1 METRNLNATNDYV
14 ATQSTSTNSLPYIS
28 AVSWAA
34 VFAGATAAAAL
45 SLILLVLGVGLGFS
59 AISPWAQDGI
69 SGKTFGVSTIVWITL
84 TSLVASAIGGYI
96 SGRLRTRWV
105 SVNSDEVYFRDTAHG
120 FLSWGVATLATASL
134 LTSVISAIA
143 SGAAQTGA
151 ALAGTAATAGAAAT
165 AGVAGAVKNSDMNL
179 DEMKTYYMDSLFR
192 QVASDTNAQAVA
204 PTATTTPAT
213 TPAPTAGKSTTAT
226 TATTDTP
233 PANSAASKTEVAR
246 IYANALATGNLPAE
260 DARYVARVIAQD
272 TGLSQAEAETRVRG
286 TFNTLQ
292 TKMRDAETAARQAAD
307 KARKATAY
315 GSLWLFVSLL
325 IGAFVASL
333 AAVFG
338 GRQRDY

>member
-1 METRNLNATNDYV
+1 METRNLNATSEYV
-14 ATQSTSTNSLPYIS
+14 ATTSTNTLPYIS

-34 VFAGATAAAAL
+34 VFAGATAAASL

-69 SGKTFGVSTIVWITL
+69 SGTTFGVSTILWITL
-84 TSLVASAIGGYI
+84 TSLVASGIGGYI

-105 SVNSDEVYFRDTAHG
+105 SVNSDEVHFRDTAHG
-120 FLSWGVATLATASL
+120 FLSWGIATLATASL

-151 ALAGTAATAGAAAT
+151 ALAGTATAAGAVATAGAAK
-165 AGVAGAVKNSDMNL
+165 AVDNSNMNL
-179 DEMKTYYMDSLFR
+179 DEMKNYYMDALFR
-192 QVASDTNAQAVA
+192 KVASDTNAQAVA
-204 PTATTTPAT
+204 PAATTTPA
-213 TPAPTAGKSTTAT
+213 PATGKSTPASTPT

-233 PANSAASKTEVAR
+233 PTGSAAAKAEVAR

-260 DARYVARVIAQD
+260 DARYIARTISQD
-272 TGLSQAEAETRVRG
+272 TGLTQAEAETRVRG

-292 TKMRDAETAARQAAD
+292 TKLRDAETAARMAAE